1 MQTIDLNIP
10 SLSCSACTKKI
21 TEGLKSI
28 QGIEDVSSDLKSQ
41 MVTVKYN
48 PSDIQPQ
55 EIKKQVWNMG
65 FDVMQ

>member
-10 SLSCSACTKKI
+10 SLSCSACAKKI

-28 QGIEDVSSDLKSQ
+28 KGIDDVSSDLKSQ
-41 MVTVKYN
+41 IVTVKYN